1 MTGANKSMPVDFCGS
16 LFETNRHASYMLVVG
31 AHLYVSSFFLFLLLL
46 SPRVI
51 HKCPPVCQFA
61 SFCAPL
67 PSLFF
72 FFFFSCRFC
81 YWNVQFALVLYTVIG
96 RTSRKFSKLSFYI
109 PFHLHGG
116 SIVPLTSKTLYFVI
130 GSQLGFH
137 STLCLPP
144 RDLACCFLSSKWAD
158 LRDAVIVN
166 WGALSDCNQ
175 RLILGGLIL
184 APVHDMG
191 SREGFK
197 VV

>member
-1 MTGANKSMPVDFCGS
+1 MHSVALAWDKSEQMKAYISFLNCADSLKDIQNAQAVAKVHYHYILHCKRAKANQ
-16 LFETNRHASYMLVVG
+16 
-31 AHLYVSSFFLFLLLL
+31 SFSATADWAPL
-46 SPRVI
+46 SPV
-51 HKCPPVCQFA
+51 
-61 SFCAPL
+61 
-67 PSLFF
+67 

-158 LRDAVIVN
+158 PRDAVIVN